1 MIDLIDG
8 RLARLLPGG
17 LLRLHQVTRR
27 VRELAASES
36 VRSLGG
42 RAHPLDHPDSLVNR
56 FHNRYFG
63 ARGLIWNP
71 KAALLNDSS
80 EASNSAT
87 CSTETGRMGEF
98 TGQSSGRSF
107 GRRRGITPIAGRPTS
122 AARRMPTTLHLY
134 ERCVVGTVN
143 AEAARDGQEPRHC

>member
-1 MIDLIDG
+1 MPSPTPEVRPAVIDLIDG

-42 RAHPLDHPDSLVNR
+42 RAHPLDHPDPLVNR

-71 KAALLNDSS
+71 NAALLNDSS

-87 CSTETGRMGEF
+87 CSTETGREQLLNDGLRTLISGGNHVAEI
-98 TGQSSGRSF
+98 GRSF
-107 GRRRGITPIAGRPTS
+107 P
-122 AARRMPTTLHLY
+122 HLLG
-134 ERCVVGTVN
+134 V
-143 AEAARDGQEPRHC
+143 AS